1 MNKRSHSHSYSVFV
15 SWLLLKWD
23 FSLVICNSKIPHT
36 YHLWTNISQ
45 MTRRANLTIVRTGC
59 QTVHLKSEIYSL
71 TREFLRKIH
80 HFHGYLSGWIVLIII
95 KVKFSQLWL
104 DRSGQP
110 VLSKGK
116 HAAYVA
122 SVSVWFRSKGLGTR
136 MKDCTKNG
144 MSKREGRG
152 CKSCSS
158 MFISFSCLQNHTET
172 LVMQSRKHVP

>member
-1 MNKRSHSHSYSVFV
+1 MH
-15 SWLLLKWD
+15 
-23 FSLVICNSKIPHT
+23 
-36 YHLWTNISQ
+36 HLWTNISQ
-45 MTRRANLTIVRTGC
+45 MTRGTNLTIVRTGC
-59 QTVHLKSEIYSL
+59 QTVHFKSEICSL

-80 HFHGYLSGWIVLIII
+80 HFPGYLSGWIVLIII

-122 SVSVWFRSKGLGTR
+122 SVSVWFRSKGLGTI

-144 MSKREGRG
+144 VSKREGRW

-158 MFISFSCLQNHTET
+158 MFISLSVSKTTQKRLSCSLESMYPRVNFCWETKLYPRFKNINHEIEQ
-172 LVMQSRKHVP
+172 VF